1 MLMRIETPG
10 SSRPQR
16 GDFIVPTSKVN
27 TVNFVSKDV
36 FELALE
42 RDGVEFQPGNCFAI
56 SNSNGVS
63 RPYSASS
70 GTNEQYLRF
79 VIRRMPGGAVSEWLA
94 SRVPG
99 EEIEISQPFG
109 WFCPGYGGEPSDP
122 SVLIATGTGI
132 APFLSALRSFPD
144 LEPAICLY
152 GARSLADAAGL
163 DYLRGRCPFR
173 LCVSREEVPGHHHG
187 RVTDLL
193 SEIPRHERTNYYL
206 CGLDAMIDEASQ
218 WLQQHGVH
226 FTHIHR
232 EVFFNA

>member
-1 MLMRIETPG
+1 
-10 SSRPQR
+10 
-16 GDFIVPTSKVN
+16 VPTSKVSE
-27 TVNFVSKDV
+27 VNFLSEDI
-36 FELALE
+36 FELVLE

-56 SNSNGVS
+56 SNSKGVS
-63 RPYSASS
+63 RPYSACS
-70 GTNEQYLRF
+70 GVNDSILRF

-94 SRVPG
+94 ARVRG
-99 EEIEISQPFG
+99 DEVELSSPFG
-109 WFCPGYGGEPSDP
+109 WFRPGYGGEAGDP

-144 LEPAICLY
+144 LVPTLCLY
-152 GARSLADAAGL
+152 GVRSLADAVGL
-163 DYLRGRCPFR
+163 EYLRDRCPVR
-173 LCVSREEVPGHHHG
+173 LCVSREETPLHHHG

-193 SEIPRHERTNYYL
+193 SEIPRQQRTNYYL
-206 CGLDAMIDEASQ
+206 CGLDAMIDEVSQ